1 MITTFLVRY
10 SSSSSVVSVPDLGRS
25 PAWLTRSPNTGES
38 YGGRFIPNIAN
49 HILTTQADIN
59 LKGLVIGNGV
69 CDCSG
74 DYCYGEDHSFQL
86 YNSDHQ
92 LFLHKHTQHS
102 VRQAL
107 ELLTFLVKSSF

>member
-1 MITTFLVRY
+1 L
-10 SSSSSVVSVPDLGRS
+10 
-25 PAWLTRSPNTGES
+25 PNAGES

-74 DYCYGEDHSFQL
+74 AYCYGEDHSFQL
-86 YNSDHQ
+86 YNSDNQ
-92 LFLHKHTQHS
+92 FFAAQTLS
-102 VRQAL
+102 VGQVL
-107 ELLTFLVKSSF
+107 CGPVNP